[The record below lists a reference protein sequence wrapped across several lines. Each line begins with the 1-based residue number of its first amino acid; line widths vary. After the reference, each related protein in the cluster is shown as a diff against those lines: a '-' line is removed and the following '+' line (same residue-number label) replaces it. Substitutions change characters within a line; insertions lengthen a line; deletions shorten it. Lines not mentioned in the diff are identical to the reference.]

1 MANLFDYL
9 TWRGDVTFD
18 MSPVNEV
25 DCLLFSWLSYVDF
38 QEIVPSEFNRGI
50 SIKKA
55 SKLFLEKYNLEKILA
70 ESLSFTR
77 TSGLALK
84 KSADT
89 ERFEKVR
96 MMGFR
101 NEIDYTNDSQF
112 AAVTFQLDPGTAVVT
127 FRGTD
132 DTIVGWKEDFNMC
145 FMPQVPAQKKA
156 LEYLE
161 EAGAKIRGKIYVCG
175 HSKGGNLAV
184 YSACLAKKKIRDRIV
199 RVYNFDGPGFGD
211 ETVLGENSG
220 EILKRTESYT
230 PSESIVGMLLNHVS
244 NYTVI
249 RSTQKNVMQHDA
261 ASWMIEGKHFVTAD
275 EVEEASKVFDETM
288 KNWLK
293 QMSDEERAQ
302 FIDALFKILSANEA
316 KTTTDI
322 GSDVLKSGFGMLKEY
337 NSLSKESRT
346 MLRKF
351 TGVFLKEGTES
362 IIKRR
367 KEARSKSALKL
378 TEKEKKQALAAKEE
392 KQADQGKD
400 L

>member
-9 TWRGDVTFD
+9 TWRGDITFD

-38 QEIVPSEFNRGI
+38 DGIVPAEFNRGV
-50 SIKKA
+50 SLKKT
-55 SKLFLEKYNLEKILA
+55 SGLFLEKFNLDKILA

-84 KSADT
+84 KCAETD
-89 ERFEKVR
+89 RFAKIR
-96 MMGFR
+96 FSGYR
-101 NEIDYTNDSQF
+101 NVIDYSNDSQF
-112 AAVTFQLDPGTAVVT
+112 SAITIQIDPRTAVVV

-161 EAGAKIRGKIYVCG
+161 EAASKIRGQLYVCG
-175 HSKGGNLAV
+175 HSKGGNLAI
-184 YSACLAKKKIRDRIV
+184 YSACLAKKRIRDRIIK
-199 RVYNFDGPGFGD
+199 VYNYDDPGFGD
-211 ETVLGENSG
+211 ETVLGEDAA
-220 EILKRTESYT
+220 EVLAKTESYT

-249 RSTQKNVMQHDA
+249 RSTQRSVMQHDA
-261 ASWMIEGKHFVTAD
+261 ASWMIQGKHFITAD

-293 QMSDEERAQ
+293 QMSDDERAS
-302 FIDALFKILSANEA
+302 FIDALFRILSANEA
-316 KTTTDI
+316 KTTGDI
-322 GSDVLKSGFGMLKEY
+322 SSDVLKSGLGMLKEY
-337 NSLSKESRT
+337 NNLSKESRA
-346 MLRKF
+346 MLKKF

-367 KEARSKSALKL
+367 KEAKSKNALN
-378 TEKEKKQALAAKEE
+378 APEE
-392 KQADQGKD
+392 DKS

>member
-9 TWRGDVTFD
+9 TWRGDITFD

-25 DCLLFSWLSYVDF
+25 DCLLFSWLSYVNFDGL
-38 QEIVPSEFNRGI
+38 VPDGFTGGVSLKKTSE
-50 SIKKA
+50 
-55 SKLFLEKYNLEKILA
+55 LFLKKYDLDKILA

-84 KSADT
+84 KCAET
-89 ERFEKVR
+89 ERFKKISFL
-96 MMGFR
+96 GYR
-101 NEIDYTNDSQF
+101 NEIDYSNDSQF
-112 AAVTFQLDPGTAVVT
+112 SAVTIRIDPRTAVIV

-156 LEYLE
+156 LAYLE
-161 EAGAKIRGKIYVCG
+161 EAASGIRGRLYVCG
-175 HSKGGNLAV
+175 HSKGGNLAI
-184 YSACLAKKKIRDRIV
+184 YSACLAKKRIRDRIV
-199 RVYNFDGPGFGD
+199 RVYNYDGPGFGD
-211 ETVLGENSG
+211 ETVLGTGSG
-220 EILKRTESYT
+220 EVLAKTESYT

-249 RSTQKNVMQHDA
+249 RSTQKNLMQHDA

-293 QMSDEERAQ
+293 KMSDEERAA
-302 FIDALFKILSANEA
+302 FIDALFKVLSANEA
-316 KTTTDI
+316 KTTVDI
-322 GSDVLKSGFGMLKEY
+322 SSDVLKSGFGMLKEY
-337 NSLSKESRT
+337 NSLSKEART
-346 MLRKF
+346 MLKKF
-351 TGVFLKEGTES
+351 TGVVLKEGTES

-367 KEARSKSALKL
+367 KEAKNKTALNVPAEDKSL
-378 TEKEKKQALAAKEE
+378 
-392 KQADQGKD
+392 
-400 L
+400 